1 MEADWIVLV
10 AALGLG
16 ASGWLLFL
24 WRRRKATDGRQALP
38 KEPSELRVA
47 SLFEGLRRTRERLLG
62 VWSQGES
69 GDAYAALEEAL
80 ITADV
85 GTDVASDLVAGLR
98 RAAGNTADA
107 AQLRELLAKEL
118 LRVFPPTE
126 RGFHEWLRTQMRPL
140 AVFFV
145 GVNGVGK
152 TTSIAKLAFWLR
164 GKGLRVLF
172 VAADTLRAAAAEQL
186 QTWADRLGVACI
198 RHQAGSD
205 PAAVVYD
212 GIQAARAREIDVV
225 LIDTAGRLHSKQ
237 PLVEELRKMVRTAER
252 LVGRDQVRVLLVI
265 DATNGQNAL
274 TQARV
279 LSEAMAV
286 AGVCLTKLDGTAK
299 GGVAVSIAA
308 KLGLP
313 IYFVGLGE
321 GLEDWQEFDPETF
334 VAALLGEQ
342 TEHNHRALKLDRC
355 GEHPAAPAV

>member
-1 MEADWIVLV
+1 MEVEWIVFA

-16 ASGWLLFL
+16 ASGWLMFL
-24 WRRRKATDGRQALP
+24 WRRRKAADSREALP
-38 KEPSELRVA
+38 KERSEPRGT
-47 SLFEGLRRTRERLLG
+47 SLFEGLRRTRERLWG
-62 VWSQGES
+62 AWSQGGT
-69 GDAYAALEEAL
+69 GDAYATLEEAL
-80 ITADV
+80 VTADV
-85 GTDVASDLVAGLR
+85 GTDVASNLVAGLR
-98 RAAGNTADA
+98 RAAGNTSDVG
-107 AQLRELLAKEL
+107 QLRDLLAREL
-118 LRVFPPTE
+118 VRVFPPTQP
-126 RGFHEWLRTQMRPL
+126 GFHEWLSTPARPL
-140 AVFFV
+140 VVLFV

-164 GKGLRVLF
+164 RKGLRVLF
-172 VAADTLRAAAAEQL
+172 VAADTFRAAAAEQL
-186 QTWADRLGVACI
+186 QTWADRLGVGCI

-252 LVGRDQVRVLLVI
+252 LAGKDAVRVLLVI

-279 LSEAMAV
+279 LSEAMPV

-308 KLGLP
+308 KLKLP

-321 GLEDWQEFDPETF
+321 DLGAWQEFDPGMF
-334 VAALLGEQ
+334 VAALLGER
-342 TEHNHRALKLDRC
+342 TDHDPAFKFGRY
-355 GEHPAAPAV
+355 GEHPAAPAA